1 MLVLSYIRLAE
12 YFLDI
17 DLDLLYRRS
26 CLAWSRNFTFAKKK
40 KSQWAVVYVIS
51 VLRLPS
57 WERACIKCKAADT
70 PPRLR

>member
-40 KSQWAVVYVIS
+40 NLNGQ
-51 VLRLPS
+51 LF
-57 WERACIKCKAADT
+57 T
-70 PPRLR
+70 